1 MAMGIKIV
9 LADDHK
15 ILRDGLRNIIEKNA
29 NMSVIGEAENGRQAM
44 ELCTKLKPDVVVMDV
59 AMSGLNGIEATRQIV
74 VENAD
79 CKVIALSMYSDKR
92 FVSGML
98 KAGAFGYILKD
109 SASGELI
116 KAIKTV
122 LANQKYV
129 CQQISGIILNEL
141 VDSSQ
146 ENAESGLS
154 MREKEVLQLIAEGK
168 SSKEIGEILFLSSK
182 TVDTHRKNIM
192 DKLELRTLPEL
203 TKYAIRSGLTTLDN

>member
-1 MAMGIKIV
+1 MGIKIV